1 MVEWPDVL
9 GLFFMF
15 TGYTVYVVNIHDWLK
30 EKLGHQTLFII
41 PYYKIYMQVVYSM
54 KELLLMQI
62 VSYSPAGDLGSVF
75 NEGTVID
82 VDCLLQPRASA
93 LFVEIWRCLS
103 ARNATTSTGRD

>member
-30 EKLGHQTLFII
+30 EKTWTSNSV
-41 PYYKIYMQVVYSM
+41 YYS
-54 KELLLMQI
+54 LLQ
-62 VSYSPAGDLGSVF
+62 DLGSVF

-93 LFVEIWRCLS
+93 LFVEIWPCLS

>member
-30 EKLGHQTLFII
+30 EKLGHQT
-41 PYYKIYMQVVYSM
+41 YYS
-54 KELLLMQI
+54 LLQ
-62 VSYSPAGDLGSVF
+62 DLGSVF

-93 LFVEIWRCLS
+93 LFVEIWPCLS

>member
-41 PYYKIYMQVVYSM
+41 PYYKIY
-54 KELLLMQI
+54 L
-62 VSYSPAGDLGSVF
+62 
-75 NEGTVID
+75 
-82 VDCLLQPRASA
+82 
-93 LFVEIWRCLS
+93 
-103 ARNATTSTGRD
+103 